1 MLMLMLMLMMML
13 MMLMM
18 LMMMIGRHKQHS
30 HSVTVSHDNAT
41 FSPPLFSC
49 FCSGSTSPP
58 PSHSSPLQSPA
69 KSKPGVLKT
78 SPILGPVAGG
88 VKASLPMMRYSGIQ
102 DDNDH
107 HYRPSQHLPHAA
119 NQPSHL
125 HRDVS
130 ERNYRDVSEW
140 AASPEPLT
148 AGGKA
153 QGVAVRKVAQRAAAG
168 AVAVGA
174 KAKDRDSSIVPDL
187 PPRLG
192 GSVARGGAAPA
203 AGRAEWGAGKISVSN
218 VEFQNEGLLSD

>member
-1 MLMLMLMLMMML
+1 
-13 MMLMM
+13 
-18 LMMMIGRHKQHS
+18 
-30 HSVTVSHDNAT
+30 
-41 FSPPLFSC
+41 
-49 FCSGSTSPP
+49 
-58 PSHSSPLQSPA
+58 
-69 KSKPGVLKT
+69 
-78 SPILGPVAGG
+78 
-88 VKASLPMMRYSGIQ
+88 MMRYSGIQ

-168 AVAVGA
+168 AVAAGTVPVVVAAEVGVA
-174 KAKDRDSSIVPDL
+174 HVDRDGVVA
-187 PPRLG
+187 PRTTPID
-192 GSVARGGAAPA
+192 V
-203 AGRAEWGAGKISVSN
+203 
-218 VEFQNEGLLSD
+218 D